1 MTFTREDAE
10 ALVAT
15 RRGAQPEDGWI
26 AHERDGSWEVVR
38 LPGMGR
44 GPTTTTSEAKPRPP
58 QADDP
63 RPGLWRDVGGPYG
76 T

>member
-1 MTFTREDAE
+1 MTREDAE

-15 RRGAQPEDGWI
+15 RRAEHPKDGWV
-26 AHERDGSWEVVR
+26 AREHEGSWNVVR
-38 LPGMGR
+38 LPGLGR
-44 GPTTTTSEAKPRPP
+44 GPTRPTVESKPKPP

-63 RPGLWRDVGGPYG
+63 RPAMWRNVGGPYSA